1 MAQKKHRDLPTKI
14 NRLQRDL
21 KETMKEGKDRMKL
34 RKIGRELESI
44 TQKDKKFQRV
54 RSCTNWL
61 A

>member
-1 MAQKKHRDLPTKI
+1 
-14 NRLQRDL
+14 
-21 KETMKEGKDRMKL
+21 MKEGKDRIKL